1 MGPTLDRVQAEWRG
15 ETCFL
20 GGWGESGSLGEGVNP
35 ESSAPIPLSWGECLL
50 ELCRENCSL
59 LKEHGGRAPGDGRLR
74 LILVLVQLGGLT
86 SRIPPLY
93 PGTSGRRGIWEDRI
107 ALVQL

>member
-59 LKEHGGRAPGDGRLR
+59 LKEHGERAPGDGRLR
-74 LILVLVQLGGLT
+74 LVLVLVQLGGLT
-86 SRIPPLY
+86 S
-93 PGTSGRRGIWEDRI
+93 
-107 ALVQL
+107 

>member
-86 SRIPPLY
+86 S
-93 PGTSGRRGIWEDRI
+93 
-107 ALVQL
+107 

>member
-1 MGPTLDRVQAEWRG
+1 MGPTLDRVQAEGRG

-86 SRIPPLY
+86 S
-93 PGTSGRRGIWEDRI
+93 
-107 ALVQL
+107 

>member
-20 GGWGESGSLGEGVNP
+20 GGWGESSSLGEGVNP
-35 ESSAPIPLSWGECLL
+35 ESSAPIPLYWGECLL

-86 SRIPPLY
+86 S
-93 PGTSGRRGIWEDRI
+93 
-107 ALVQL
+107 